1 MEKKKFFNDLER
13 VYQIIEQNQS
23 DTNSLYDIL
32 DANSNH
38 SESKFISDLIKS
50 LGLEV
55 TKETKMA
62 VISRVVN
69 LRSDSLKQVLE
80 KNGSSE
86 DDIEQK
92 LELAYKTVSAFYIKK
107 HQNIINQ
114 VVEKELLTP
123 FYQEVFKGV
132 HEVGLAFTSWQ
143 TKWTNHIIYGVNKDL
158 YKLFNGD
165 EEKIFIMLNQKNLH
179 DTGHNNR
186 QADRSYSALKKN
198 SNGEYENLAY
208 CDLFYD
214 EVQIVVKA
222 LDKFI
227 KNLKNR
233 PDDIFNM
240 QVEYIE
246 YLSAIKVAL
255 LESDTTKLV
264 EKWAE
269 VDRKWMKITSPL
281 QIGHPLEYYEDHYRK
296 AVALEW
302 DLRIVNPKNS
312 AGIVIDDVKN
322 MYDNIF
328 AELKDVSRETIKTYN
343 NSINSLNS
351 VQLYLGRP
359 ALFYGAEFD
368 GLFSAQVVPNDE
380 VVSKEE
386 GKKIFAFAD
395 NVLESSRAKPFLKL
409 HSQIFPK
416 DFLHDSRVQL
426 FSDAKRWHEIYNITT
441 IGHEYGH
448 ILWID
453 NDTETLMNKSGNFKN
468 IEEFKATTGGLV
480 AFFTNPQEELKKDIM
495 TDVIKRAVGLISWRE
510 TSEVQPYYCEGL
522 IHLQGL
528 FETKV
533 LIFEKELKIDMS
545 DEAYEKLKDWYIQTY
560 KDLATHY
567 LLKKDASQFLEK
579 FAVKNSK
586 TYDPKDE
593 GIRYFV
599 NYYWNLYKEFGQVV
613 DDKISKD
620 DYIKV

>member
-1 MEKKKFFNDLER
+1 MQKKKFFNDLDK
-13 VYQIIEQNQS
+13 VYQIIEQNQ
-23 DTNSLYDIL
+23 DNTNSLYNIL
-32 DANSNH
+32 DSD
-38 SESKFISDLIKS
+38 SKHPKTNFIEDLILS

-86 DDIEQK
+86 EEIEKK
-92 LELAYKTVSAFYIKK
+92 LELAYKKVSDFYITNHKFIIDK
-107 HQNIINQ
+107 IVEQN
-114 VVEKELLTP
+114 LLTP
-123 FYQEVFKGV
+123 FYQEIFKGV
-132 HEVGLAFTSWQ
+132 HKVGLAFTAWQ
-143 TKWTNHIIYGVNKDL
+143 TIWTNHIIYTVNKDL

-165 EEKIFIMLNQKNLH
+165 EEKIFIMLNQKRLH
-179 DTGHNNR
+179 DKGHGGAV
-186 QADRSYSALKKN
+186 ADRSYSALSKKDD
-198 SNGEYENLAY
+198 GEYENLAY
-208 CDLFYD
+208 CDVFYD
-214 EVQIVVKA
+214 EVRETVKA
-222 LDKFI
+222 IEEFI
-227 KNLKNR
+227 TNLSSHE
-233 PDDIFNM
+233 DDIFNM
-240 QVEYIE
+240 KDEHIN
-246 YLSAIKVAL
+246 YLTAIKVAL
-255 LESDTTKLV
+255 QEADTTKLV
-264 EKWAE
+264 QKWAE
-269 VDRKWMKITSPL
+269 VDRRWMKITSPL

-312 AGIVIDDVKN
+312 AGVVINDVKN
-322 MYDNIF
+322 MYDGIYS
-328 AELKDVSRETIKTYN
+328 ELKNVSHETQKTYD
-343 NSINSLNS
+343 NSIKSLNS

-409 HSQIFPK
+409 HSEIFPK
-416 DFLHDSRVQL
+416 EFLHDSRVQL
-426 FSDAKRWHEIYNITT
+426 FTDDKRWHEIYNITT

-480 AFFTNPQEELKKDIM
+480 AFFTNEQEELKKDIM
-495 TDVIKRAVGLISWRE
+495 IDVIKRAVGLMSWRE

-528 FETKV
+528 FESKV
-533 LIFEKELKIDMS
+533 LTFNKELEIDMS
-545 DEAYEKLKDWYIQTY
+545 DEAYERLKDWYIQTY

-567 LLKKDASQFLEK
+567 LLKKDATLFLEQY
-579 FAVKNSK
+579 ALKNKK
-586 TYDPKDE
+586 TFDPKDE
-593 GIRYFV
+593 GIKYFV
-599 NYYWNLYKEFGQVV
+599 NYYWNLYKDIGQVV
-613 DDKISKD
+613 DDKITKD
-620 DYIKV
+620 DYIKD